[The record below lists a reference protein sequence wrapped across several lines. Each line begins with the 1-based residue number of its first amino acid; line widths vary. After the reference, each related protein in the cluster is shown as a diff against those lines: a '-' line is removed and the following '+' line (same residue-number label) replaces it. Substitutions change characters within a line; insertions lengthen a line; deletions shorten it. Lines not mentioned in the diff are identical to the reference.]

1 MAIVYATKTGV
12 WSDTTVWST
21 GVLPTSADD
30 VYANAFTVSIDQSIS
45 VKSLKKIANASPVIT
60 LGGAFNVTASATI
73 TIADGIQAGDNA
85 TNSTSVL
92 NITSGTPTVVVNGN
106 VAGGSST
113 NRRGISISVSATLT
127 INGDL
132 TGGSFSG
139 THGIDYGG
147 GGPIITVNGTVT
159 GGSASSV
166 FGINGGASQVTV
178 NGTLSGG
185 SASNAY
191 GVSMSG
197 ALRLN
202 ADLRFGA
209 TGASPFNCTGSR
221 PRLVRGGADLAFT
234 APSDDD
240 WPLATGADIS
250 LTEGGGGDPVDPKRF
265 LNVGGVAV
273 AIQ

>member
-21 GVLPTSADD
+21 GALPTSADD
-30 VYANAFTVSIDQSIS
+30 VYTNAFTVSIDQSIS
-45 VKSLKKIANASPVIT
+45 VKSLKKSANASPVIT
-60 LGGAFNVTASATI
+60 AGGNFNVTASATI

-113 NRRGISISVSATLT
+113 NRRGINISVSATLT
-127 INGDL
+127 INGDV
-132 TGGSFSG
+132 TGGSAAGAHGLNYNGG
-139 THGIDYGG
+139 T
-147 GGPIITVNGTVT
+147 PVITVNGTVT
-159 GGSASSV
+159 GGSVTSAY
-166 FGINGGASQVTV
+166 GIDGGGAQVTV

-185 SASNAY
+185 SASTAY
-191 GVSMSG
+191 GVSLSG

-209 TGASPFNCTGSR
+209 LGASPFNCTGSR
-221 PRLVRGGADLAFT
+221 PRLVRGGSDLAFT

-240 WPLATGADIS
+240 WPAATGADIS
-250 LTEGGGGDPVDPKRF
+250 LTEGGGGEPVDPKRH
-265 LNVGGVAV
+265 LRVAGVWV
-273 AIQ
+273 PIQ